1 MGVFGQLAV
10 VMGLAAVAGV
20 AAKLLRQ
27 PALLGYIVAG
37 IAVSAWGITSG
48 VSQGVLVSL
57 LGQLGVTL
65 LLFLVG
71 LELPIAQLKQLG
83 KVALITGLGQIVV
96 TAAVGY
102 PILLALGLGKLPSIY
117 LAIALAFSSTIVI
130 VKLLT
135 EKKDLQSLPGKI
147 AVGYLLVQDFVAIG
161 ILIVLAGMGTA
172 GNIDWPNLGWAG
184 AKGALLVGV
193 SLWLSG
199 QVLPRVLVWL
209 GESAEMLFVAAI
221 AWCIAVAAIVASPSV
236 GFSLEIGGFLAGLA
250 LSGAAQHLQI
260 GARVRPLRDFFLTLF
275 FVSLGANIHLMD
287 LARWWWPAVVLAL
300 FVIVVKPLIMMIIM
314 GGLGYQKRTSF
325 SVAVTSGQ
333 ISEFSLIVMAAAAR
347 VGQVGQ
353 IELALTAMV
362 GAVTMIASSH
372 LIINEGWLYQRLVQ
386 FLGVFERRHLRGK
399 AAVKTAKLVD
409 HIVLVG
415 HNRIGSVLYPVLS
428 KLGHKTMVVDFDPH
442 RVEELVS
449 QGIEAVYGDL
459 ADFDLYTDLGLARAS
474 LIISTVSSPVD
485 NLQFLQYVKGGR
497 QRPVTV
503 VTAGDKAEAEA
514 LYQGGADYVLIPHA
528 VGGEYLAHV
537 IAQHGISRDAL
548 RKLR

>member
-1 MGVFGQLAV
+1 MSVFGQLAIV
-10 VMGLAAVAGV
+10 LGLAAVAGV
-20 AAKLLRQ
+20 VAKMLRQ
-27 PALLGYIVAG
+27 PALLGYVGAGVA
-37 IAVSAWGITSG
+37 ISAWRLTTGVGQGGLIT
-48 VSQGVLVSL
+48 L

-71 LELPIAQLKQLG
+71 LELPITQLKQMG
-83 KVALITGLGQIVV
+83 KVALATGLGQIIF
-96 TAAVGY
+96 TALVGY
-102 PILLALGLGKLPSIY
+102 PILLAMGFSKLPSIY
-117 LAIALAFSSTIVI
+117 LSVALAFSSTIVI

-135 EKKDLQSLPGKI
+135 EKKELQSLHGKI
-147 AVGYLLVQDFVAIG
+147 AVGFLLVQDFVAIG
-161 ILIVLAGMGTA
+161 ILIVLAGMGTSGA
-172 GNIDWPNLGWAG
+172 LAWGNLAWAG
-184 AKGALLVGV
+184 VRGVLLVGV
-193 SLWLSG
+193 ALWLSG
-199 QVLPRVLVWL
+199 QVLPRVLSWL
-209 GESAEMLFVAAI
+209 GESTEMLFVAAI
-221 AWCIAVAAIVASPSV
+221 AWCIVIAAVVSSRWV

-300 FVIVVKPLIMMIIM
+300 FVIIAKPLIMMVIM
-314 GGLGYQKRTSF
+314 GGLGYKKRTSF
-325 SVAVTSGQ
+325 SVAITSGQ

-372 LIINEGWLYQRLVQ
+372 LIINGGWLYQRLVQ
-386 FLGVFERRHLRGK
+386 FLGVFERRRLRSE
-399 AAVKTAKLVD
+399 AAAKTAKLVD

-442 RVEELVS
+442 RVEELAS

-514 LYQGGADYVLIPHA
+514 LYRGGADYVLIPHA

-537 IAQHGISRDAL
+537 ITQHGISRDAL